1 MNVLAAYA
9 EWSHTYDD
17 DRNLTRD
24 LDEEVTRRTFAG
36 KRHKTIL
43 EIGCGTGKNTSL
55 FAQTADSV
63 QAIDF
68 SAEMIER
75 ARRRLPAGN
84 VKFRVADLT
93 ERWPVGDSSINLIS
107 CNLVLEHIQHLSFIF
122 AEAAR
127 VLTRDG
133 QFFISELH
141 PFRQYLGTQAHF
153 QRNHETHTIDAFV
166 HNVTDFID
174 AAQNNNLRLETI
186 KEWRHEEDKDKPPR
200 LISFLFQKP

>member
-17 DRNLTRD
+17 DRNSTRD
-24 LDEEVTRRTFAG
+24 LDGEVTRRTFAG
-36 KRHKTIL
+36 KRYKTIL

-55 FAQTADSV
+55 FARIADGV

-75 ARRRLPAGN
+75 ARRRLSSGN
-84 VKFRVADLT
+84 ITFTVADIA
-93 ERWPVGDSSINLIS
+93 RHWPVDDSSINLIS
-107 CNLVLEHIQHLSFIF
+107 CNLVLEHIQHLPFIF

-127 VLTRDG
+127 VLVRGG

-141 PFRQYLGTQAHF
+141 PFRQYSGTRASF
-153 QRNHETHTIDAFV
+153 QRNQETHIIIDAFV
-166 HNVTDFID
+166 PTSPISSTRRSTTICDWKPSKSGD
-174 AAQNNNLRLETI
+174 TKRTRASLRG
-186 KEWRHEEDKDKPPR
+186 
-200 LISFLFQKP
+200 

>member
-36 KRHKTIL
+36 KRYKTIL

-55 FAQTADSV
+55 FAHAADSV

-75 ARRRLPAGN
+75 ARRRLSAGN
-84 VKFRVADLT
+84 VEFSVADLT
-93 ERWPVGDSSINLIS
+93 EHWPVVDSSINLIS
-107 CNLVLEHIQHLSFIF
+107 CNLVLEHIENLPFIF

-127 VLTRDG
+127 VLAKDG
-133 QFFISELH
+133 HLFVSELH
-141 PFRQYLGTQAHF
+141 PFRQYQGTQARF
-153 QRNHETHTIDAFV
+153 QRNDETHSIEAFV
-166 HNVTDFID
+166 HDINDFLE
-174 AAQNNNLRLETI
+174 AALNNNLRLETI
-186 KEWRHEEDKDKPPR
+186 KEWRHEEDQDKPPR

>member
-9 EWSHTYDD
+9 EWSRTYDD
-17 DRNLTRD
+17 DRNPIRD
-24 LDEEVTRRTFAG
+24 LDEEITRRTFAG
-36 KRHKTIL
+36 KRYKTIL

-55 FAQTADSV
+55 FAQIADSV

-68 SAEMIER
+68 SVEMIER
-75 ARRRLPAGN
+75 ARRRILSGI
-84 VKFRVADLT
+84 VTFRVADLS
-93 ERWPVGDSSINLIS
+93 ESWPVGDSSINLIS
-107 CNLVLEHIQHLSFIF
+107 CNLVLEHIENLSFIF

-127 VLTRDG
+127 VLAPAG

-153 QRNHETHTIDAFV
+153 HRHQETHTIDAFI
-166 HNVTDFID
+166 HNVTEFID
-174 AAQNNNLRLETI
+174 AAQNNNLRLEAI
-186 KEWRHEEDKDKPPR
+186 KEWQHEEDTGKPPR